1 MSKFQKLIVSVAVLA
16 ALALVVWKFELLSYV
31 TIDNVRGF
39 NEAHKIFG
47 PILFVLIY
55 VTVIVLLLPIIPF
68 AVLAGAVFGLFPG
81 FVYVSIGAMLG
92 ASVAFYIARHYGRGF
107 VEKLSR
113 GRFKS
118 MDKYDKKIE
127 KDGFR
132 TVLLIRLIP
141 LLPFKSPN
149 YLLGFTKVK
158 QRDYTLATIIGILPE
173 SFVFAYVGASFST
186 LSPWKIFVAM
196 LVVGGLCTI
205 GYLLGQKAMK
215 KDTT

>member
-1 MSKFQKLIVSVAVLA
+1 MSRLQKFIVSIAVLV
-16 ALALVVWKFELLSYV
+16 ALALIIWRLDLVSYV

-39 NEAHKIFG
+39 NDQHRVFG
-47 PILFVLIY
+47 PLLFILIY

-81 FVYVSIGAMLG
+81 FLYVSVGAILG
-92 ASVAFYIARHYGRGF
+92 ASLAFYIARHYGRGF
-107 VEKLSR
+107 VEKISR
-113 GRFKS
+113 GRFKNR
-118 MDKYDKKIE
+118 DKYDKKIE
-127 KDGFR
+127 KNGFR

-149 YLLGFTKVK
+149 YLLGFTKVRQK
-158 QRDYTLATIIGILPE
+158 DYTLATVIGVLPE

-196 LVVGGLCTI
+196 LVVGSLCTI
-205 GYLLGQKAMK
+205 GYLVGQKVMSREEK
-215 KDTT
+215 